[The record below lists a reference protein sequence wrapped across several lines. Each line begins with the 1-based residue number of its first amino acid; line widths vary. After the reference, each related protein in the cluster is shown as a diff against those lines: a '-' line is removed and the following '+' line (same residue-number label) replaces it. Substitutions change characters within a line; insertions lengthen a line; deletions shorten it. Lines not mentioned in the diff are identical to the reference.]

1 MRAAQI
7 NEYGGKEVLKTVDS
21 VAKPAAAA
29 GQVLIEVYSAGVNPF
44 DWKVRQGLMKDFIPL
59 NFPATLGGDFAGVVA
74 ELGAGV
80 DGLKV
85 GDEVYGQAN
94 AAGGQGSF
102 AEFTPVVAGQVAIK
116 PKSADFTVAAAVPLA
131 AASAY
136 QALVEH
142 ANLQSGQKVLIHGAA
157 GGIGT
162 FAIQIAKHLGAY
174 TATTVS
180 AEDTDFVKSLGA
192 DEVID
197 YKSQKFEELLKDY
210 DAVFDTVGGDTSAK
224 SFQVLKPGGVL
235 VSMAGQPDE
244 QLAKQHN
251 VTAIGQGTKTTT
263 DKLQKIADMVD
274 QGLLKVNIDK
284 VFPLNQAGDAL
295 DYLQNGHP
303 KGKVVIKVK

>member
-1 MRAAQI
+1 
-7 NEYGGKEVLKTVDS
+7 
-21 VAKPAAAA
+21 
-29 GQVLIEVYSAGVNPF
+29 
-44 DWKVRQGLMKDFIPL
+44 
-59 NFPATLGGDFAGVVA
+59 
-74 ELGAGV
+74 
-80 DGLKV
+80 
-85 GDEVYGQAN
+85 
-94 AAGGQGSF
+94 
-102 AEFTPVVAGQVAIK
+102 
-116 PKSADFTVAAAVPLA
+116 
-131 AASAY
+131 
-136 QALVEH
+136 
-142 ANLQSGQKVLIHGAA
+142 
-157 GGIGT
+157 
-162 FAIQIAKHLGAY
+162 
-174 TATTVS
+174 
-180 AEDTDFVKSLGA
+180 LGA